1 MDRTDDFL
9 KKLNAYRKD
18 LESMH
23 FEILNFHLCERH
35 NADEQFLNLTATIRV
50 SKVFINQL
58 MKVLEPQERPAI
70 RLVKR
75 IIE

>member
-23 FEILNFHLCERH
+23 FEVLNFHLCEKH
-35 NADEQFLNLTATIRV
+35 NADEQFLNLTAAIRV

-58 MKVLEPQERPAI
+58 MKVLEPQEKPVI
-70 RLVKR
+70 KLVKR
-75 IIE
+75 TTQ